1 MLIFTIPLSKNID
14 YVLMIWL
21 GEVPKYTSA
30 FVVLTLMDSLIAAL
44 NNPLLYGVLAAG
56 KIKVYEIVMS
66 SMCMLTL
73 VINYGMLSLGLTPVY
88 VYIALLIFRIFV
100 MFSLVWQSKIYGLK
114 WRDFIKYVAVR
125 VVITTTVCVFIAVIV
140 DFSFISSDFL
150 KFLMETGIIVLLN
163 GCVIFMIGFSQVE
176 RKTILTV
183 IKTKILP
190 KINVKARE
198 K

>member
-1 MLIFTIPLSKNID
+1 M
-14 YVLMIWL
+14 
-21 GEVPKYTSA
+21 
-30 FVVLTLMDSLIAAL
+30 
-44 NNPLLYGVLAAG
+44 LAAG
-56 KIKVYEIVMS
+56 KIKVYEVIMS

-73 VINYGMLSLGLTPVY
+73 VINYGMLRLGLTPVY

-114 WRDFIKYVAVR
+114 WRDFIKHVAVR
-125 VVITTTVCVFIAVIV
+125 VVITTIVCVFAAVII
-140 DFSFISSDFL
+140 DFSFISIDFL

-163 GCVIFMIGFSQVE
+163 GCAIFIIGFSQVE

-183 IKTKILP
+183 IKTKILS
-190 KINVKARE
+190 KINVTVRE

>member
-1 MLIFTIPLSKNID
+1 M
-14 YVLMIWL
+14 
-21 GEVPKYTSA
+21 
-30 FVVLTLMDSLIAAL
+30 
-44 NNPLLYGVLAAG
+44 LAAG
-56 KIKVYEIVMS
+56 KIKVYEVIMS

-73 VINYGMLSLGLTPVY
+73 VINYGMLRLGLTPVY

-114 WRDFIKYVAVR
+114 WRDFIKHVAVR
-125 VVITTTVCVFIAVIV
+125 VIITTTVCVLVAVIV
-140 DFSFISSDFL
+140 DFSSISIDFL

-163 GCVIFMIGFSQVE
+163 GCAIFIIGFSQVE

-183 IKTKILP
+183 IKTKILS
-190 KINVKARE
+190 KINVTVRE